1 MSKEELLNKQT
12 FINLFSIANEI
23 EQAEKEIELRQRAS
37 ELKCLRDF
45 NKLFNVWQ
53 KAMKKK
59 INLGNEIKATDIP
72 LQGLDAGNYV
82 CNDKGI
88 FKDSETICYHPIIPV
103 AKYTNINTKK
113 EKIKMYIFK
122 KNGHNYKW

>member
-59 INLGNEIKATDIP
+59 ISLGNEIKATW
-72 LQGLDAGNYV
+72 QY
-82 CNDKGI
+82 
-88 FKDSETICYHPIIPV
+88 
-103 AKYTNINTKK
+103 
-113 EKIKMYIFK
+113 
-122 KNGHNYKW
+122 